1 MKNWY
6 ESKSMW
12 AALGLLGLAAYR
24 YHETKDWDEAMVL
37 VFNAMAILG
46 IRTGT
51 QRIK

>member
-6 ESKSMW
+6 ESKAIW
-12 AALGLLGLAAYR
+12 AAAGLLGLAVFR
-24 YHETKDWDEAMVL
+24 YYDTHDWDSAMVL
-37 VFNAMAILG
+37 VMNALAVLG